1 MRLEILRRKEY
12 IKAIVDI
19 HMETFPNFFLTFLG
33 RGFLKHLYCGFMEH
47 EQSDLIVCLDEL
59 GEVLGFCAY
68 SEDLSGF
75 YKYLIKKRLIPFAW
89 YAAGGFI
96 RKPKIFFRLLRA
108 FTYSDN
114 SVKEEKYVELS
125 SIGVAPAAKKRGVGS
140 AMIQFLIQQ
149 IDREIFEYIKLET
162 DRENNEGANSFYR
175 RNGFVLYDTYETREG
190 RKMNE
195 YRFRLQGE
203 AE

>member
-47 EQSDLIVCLDEL
+47 EQSDIIVCLDGS